1 MISRS
6 RSMLSPLCCTLLLLS
21 ATSGVLAA
29 SPRFAAP
36 HRTAHMIPVTV
47 SITTTSGMVW
57 GTVTAKDTFRHRVT
71 RHSCATAMCKLRVPR
86 GVMLHLNQVATDSAT
101 WPFKDWQIKTR
112 HGVRSMKASAIAIRV
127 TGGMSVAA
135 VYVVAGT
142 QASSS
147 GSGSNYP

>member
-6 RSMLSPLCCTLLLLS
+6 RSMLSPLFCALLLL
-21 ATSGVLAA
+21 ATTSGVLAA
-29 SPRFAAP
+29 SPRLTALHRAA
-36 HRTAHMIPVTV
+36 HIIPVTV
-47 SITTTSGMVW
+47 SITTTGGTVW

-71 RHSCATAMCKLRVPR
+71 RYSCATAMCKLRVPR
-86 GVMLHLNQVATDSAT
+86 GVILHLNQVATDSAT
-101 WPFKDWQIKTR
+101 WPFKDWKIKTR

-127 TGGMSVAA
+127 TSSMSVAA
-135 VYVVAGT
+135 IYVVAGT